1 MNPDEAEN
9 WKEELLIE
17 IFLALSKHQPLQTM
31 LVFKGARVLNELLQ
45 TVGRRSLDIDS
56 NLLRSFVDST
66 PDRKQQQAN
75 LEKEL
80 SIAITRHF
88 EGQSPVKYSLERVSI
103 KPQPPKNHPYGW
115 DAYHVK
121 VSVIDHTRP
130 GVRGLPSLTLDVAA
144 PEALLEDSI
153 APLRLGS
160 ETILAY
166 TLERVAGEKLR
177 AFLSSLPQYREK
189 VKKPGEAVRVKDIFD
204 IARIARQR
212 PLDNNEFWSKA
223 GKEFRLACEFR
234 FIDCLGID
242 SFEQD
247 LATTQSAYENDPTI
261 PNEISFNDAW
271 QTIREVTAFLEA
283 NAIIPFEF
291 PLP

>member
-66 PDRKQQQAN
+66 PDRKQQQAI

-103 KPQPPKNHPYGW
+103 KPQPPKNHPHGW

-223 GKEFRLACEFR
+223 GEEFRLACEFR